1 MNCNHESQTSSGDAV
16 RLGHI
21 DQMKAIAILCMVEVH
36 TAAILPPE
44 GISVGHPA
52 AFVAAAFGGMAA
64 PLFVTV
70 SGWGMHRGAKK
81 RFTEGLSSRA
91 WIDWVLPRVVLL
103 TGCQILVNVLLAAER
118 GGRFEWHTPGVLTL
132 LAIAAILAPLIS
144 RMPIERLTLLFA
156 FFAITPIL
164 IGDISGADLNWFER
178 VDAFGTSEWIERL
191 LVNGTYP
198 VLPWLAFSTL
208 GALLADSEQK
218 PKFRRVVM
226 LMGATV
232 FLASTLMSF
241 RSGTAWALTEGEA
254 LLTFFPASIF
264 FIFVSAMFVFI
275 AHEALLRNANSQRF
289 DLSFIEATGRLTLTI
304 YVLHFAILGL
314 AANAMIGEPRLS
326 VSAAFAVTF
335 AHTLAWIPLANL
347 HQRHCPNLSLEALLR
362 RISS

>member
-1 MNCNHESQTSSGDAV
+1 M

-64 PLFVTV
+64 PLFVVV

-81 RFTEGLSSRA
+81 RFADGLASRA

-103 TGCQILVNVLLAAER
+103 TACQILVNVLLAAER

-132 LAIAAILAPLIS
+132 LALAAIAAPIIARLRIENLTILF
-144 RMPIERLTLLFA
+144 TL
-156 FFAITPIL
+156 FAITPL
-164 IGDISGADLNWFER
+164 LVNDFSGLELTWFER
-178 VDAFGTSEWIERL
+178 VDASGGREWFNRL
-191 LVNGTYP
+191 LVSGTYP
-198 VLPWLAFSTL
+198 VLPWFAFSTL
-208 GALLADSEQK
+208 GALLADSGQK
-218 PKFRRVVM
+218 PEYRRVI
-226 LMGATV
+226 
-232 FLASTLMSF
+232 LAIGGVVLLGSSIYSF
-241 RSGTAWALTEGEA
+241 RTGTAWALTEGDA

-264 FIFVSAMFVFI
+264 FVFVSAMFVFI
-275 AHEALLRNANSQRF
+275 AYELLLRNSQNERF
-289 DLSFIEATGRLTLTI
+289 DLSFLEATGRLTLTI
-304 YVLHFAILGL
+304 YVMHFAVLGL

-326 VSAAFAVTF
+326 VGAAFAVTF